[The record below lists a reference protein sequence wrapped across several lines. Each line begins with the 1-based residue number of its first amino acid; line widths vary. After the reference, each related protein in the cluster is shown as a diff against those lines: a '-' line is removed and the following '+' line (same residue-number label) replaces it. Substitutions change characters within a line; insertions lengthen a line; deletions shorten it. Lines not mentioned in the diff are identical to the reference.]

1 MTRPRS
7 TLVSLSDTAW
17 YHVVHIQK
25 GHPLIVGRKRTPT
38 YCWPLIRA
46 GPHEA
51 GWLALETAKVR
62 ATLGLTPRWA
72 LTEAIQ
78 RTMAWY
84 RAQQQGGDARA
95 LCHSDLRAY
104 HAHEEEV

>member
-1 MTRPRS
+1 MSATAEVIEQARQAYGGD
-7 TLVSLSDTAW
+7 VAVQYGSDT
-17 YHVVHIQK
+17 
-25 GHPLIVGRKRTPT
+25 
-38 YCWPLIRA
+38 A

-51 GWLALETAKVR
+51 GWLAPETAKVR